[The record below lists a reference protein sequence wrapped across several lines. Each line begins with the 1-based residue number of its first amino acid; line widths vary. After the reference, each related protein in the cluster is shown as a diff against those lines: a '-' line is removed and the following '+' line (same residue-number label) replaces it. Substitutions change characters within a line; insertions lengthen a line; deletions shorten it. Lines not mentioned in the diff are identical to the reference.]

1 MGRADRFSHVHGA
14 RRPGPETN
22 TDCRRGRA
30 PRPSRLLAP
39 AADRTDD
46 IVSGGTRI
54 RRMRLCLLRCSD
66 GRGSRAALSPSC

>member
-1 MGRADRFSHVHGA
+1 MSMVPEGLARNQHGLQA
-14 RRPGPETN
+14 RPGT
-22 TDCRRGRA
+22 A
-30 PRPSRLLAP
+30 PLTLAP

-66 GRGSRAALSPSC
+66 GRRSRAALSPSC